1 MKRLVFFVL
10 CISIHL
16 VGCRSHHVDIE
27 ENIEHKATQ
36 WWFVLG
42 DPLMNALAQKLLEDN
57 LTIQLAQIGYQ
68 QSVASLGIDYAAI
81 LPNVSLTGS
90 YLNGNNQTDGV
101 IHTEQVGMNVTWTPD
116 AFGGL
121 RGRYKQAY
129 AQAYASFEAVEQA
142 KEDTLTT
149 LFIAV
154 VQWRQAYERIQTI
167 KRLIQDQDDQLALYE
182 VKVQA
187 GLIDASYVARA
198 RALRLETAVLL
209 PTAETSL
216 KNAQNTLEQL
226 LNTTYGGLSDI
237 LHQYQGPM
245 ILPIV
250 KNLPFQTLD
259 SLKEYP
265 VMKVLYGNIMVAE
278 AQVRVA
284 RANRW
289 PQFNMTSFFGYGSGS
304 SILPISNPIQ
314 SIALGVLSPII
325 DFGSLQSAVE
335 VAEASY
341 VMARMSY
348 DINLQNLF
356 YSKDNARQEY
366 NNGRQS
372 VEIQQEA
379 LKFRKQA
386 VVLLLERFSS
396 GLTDMM
402 DVTTAQGELNQS
414 ALTLIELKASAL
426 TAYINNVSQTY

>member
-1 MKRLVFFVL
+1 MKRLLFFVL

-27 ENIEHKATQ
+27 ENTKHKVTQ
-36 WWFVLG
+36 WWCALG
-42 DPLMNALAQKLLEDN
+42 DPLMNTLAQKLLENN

-68 QSVASLGIDYAAI
+68 QSVASLGIDYAAM
-81 LPNVSLTGS
+81 LPNVSLSGN
-90 YLNGNNQTDGV
+90 YFNGNTQNYGA
-101 IHTEQVGMNVTWTPD
+101 IHTKKVGVNATWTPD
-116 AFGGL
+116 AFGAL
-121 RGRYKQAY
+121 RGQYKQTY
-129 AQAYASFEAVEQA
+129 AQAYAAFEAVEKA
-142 KEDTLTT
+142 KEDVLTT
-149 LFIAV
+149 LFITV
-154 VQWRQAYERIQTI
+154 VQWRQAYEKIQTI

-237 LHQYQGPM
+237 LRQYQGPM
-245 ILPIV
+245 IMPVV

-284 RANRW
+284 RANKW

-304 SILPISNPIQ
+304 SILAISNPMQ
-314 SIALGVLSPII
+314 SIALEVLNPVIN
-325 DFGSLQSAVE
+325 FGSLQSAVE
-335 VAEASY
+335 VAEAAY

-356 YSKDNARQEY
+356 YSKDNTRQEY
-366 NNGRQS
+366 NSGMRS
-372 VEIQQEA
+372 VELQQEA
-379 LKFRKQA
+379 LKFRKQT
-386 VVLLLERFSS
+386 VVLLFDRFSS

-414 ALTLIELKASAL
+414 ALTLIDLKAYAL
-426 TAYINNVSQTY
+426 TAYMNNVSQSY